1 MLLFIMGIEEQQEI
15 WTSGSNPAMNKS
27 NFIAALE
34 SMDFDAESLK
44 QVQSL
49 DFTKQ
54 MAFTIGE
61 EPQQVD
67 FMTFVNMVKFEEA
80 FDDKVL
86 TEMDDIKLPV
96 VHLND
101 LILMKMNTGRAQD
114 KADIEELQRIQNSRE

>member
-1 MLLFIMGIEEQQEI
+1 MGIEEQQEI